1 MNSLSEP
8 PVQRTH
14 RRLPVPRFS
23 RDPEVRSVQ
32 IGVLG
37 TILVHLLLFLTVPYL
52 LQFESGSGVRPTPLA
67 QQFNIELA
75 PDEATAEI
83 PAPEEKPA
91 PFKFVDINPDAPDN
105 VPDDTENFAAQNQQS
120 AQEEETPD
128 MSGNRPAMEGQTE
141 IKTESIVTGRLVPQ
155 VPPAPSAPPQQEQ
168 NDQVEQTQAPKR
180 EQIPLS
186 GFEKSPAS
194 AEDSYG
200 SNIAQ
205 LPDGSAE
212 VEKQVEGLKDA
223 PMVQNATGM
232 VARIDPKR
240 PQPRPQLEKRARP
253 AIFTENKIGT
263 SNIGSIGRD
272 ARWSEYGEYLQRL
285 IESVQIQWERI
296 LTQSKVYP
304 TSGTRV
310 VVQFELNSKGQVS
323 RILGVDGTAGELSQ
337 SSCVSAITER
347 APYGDWSEDMVR
359 VLGNEQELTFT
370 FYYQ

>member
-8 PVQRTH
+8 PAKGSK
-14 RRLPVPRFS
+14 RRLTVPRFS
-23 RDPEVRSVQ
+23 RNPEVRSIQ

-37 TILVHLLLFLTVPYL
+37 TILVHLFLFLTVPYIL
-52 LQFESGSGVRPTPLA
+52 RFESGSGVRPTPIPP
-67 QQFNIELA
+67 QFNIELA
-75 PDEATAEI
+75 PDEAATEI
-83 PAPEEKPA
+83 PAPEEKPP
-91 PFKFVDINPDAPDN
+91 PFKFVEINPDAPDN
-105 VPDDTENFAAQNQQS
+105 VPDNTENFASQNQQS

-128 MSGNRPAMEGQTE
+128 MSGNRPAMEGQTQ
-141 IKTESIVTGRLVPQ
+141 IKTESIVTGRLI
-155 VPPAPSAPPQQEQ
+155 PPSPPIPSAPPQREQ
-168 NDQVEQTQAPKR
+168 NEQVEQTEAPKR

-186 GFEKSPAS
+186 GFEKSPDS
-194 AEDSYG
+194 PEDSYG

-205 LPDGSAE
+205 LPDGSAD
-212 VEKQVEGLKDA
+212 VEKHVEGLKDA
-223 PMVQNATGM
+223 PMAQNATGM
-232 VARIDPKR
+232 VLKIDPKR

-263 SNIGSIGRD
+263 SNIGNIGRD

-285 IESVQIQWERI
+285 VESVQIQWERI

-310 VVQFELNSKGQVS
+310 VVKFELNSKGQVS
-323 RILGVDGTAGELSQ
+323 RILGVEGTAGELSQ

-347 APYGDWSEDMVR
+347 APYGDWSEDMMR
-359 VLGNEQELTFT
+359 VLGSEQELTFT